1 MPQSEHQSGTM
12 DFVTAL
18 KSPLEEQRLHPV
30 YDAALR
36 LWHDQEAAEW
46 FLDQPH
52 PLLSGKTPREV
63 AAESADGSALV
74 VQMIGQAE
82 AGVAI

>member
-1 MPQSEHQSGTM
+1 MSRSKPNSGLMQFMTS
-12 DFVTAL
+12 V
-18 KSPLEEQRLHPV
+18 KSTREERRLHPV

-36 LWHDQEAAEW
+36 LWHDRDAAEW

-63 AAESADGSALV
+63 AVASAEGSALV
-74 VQMIGQAE
+74 VRMIGQAE

>member
-1 MPQSEHQSGTM
+1 MSQSEHQSGM
-12 DFVTAL
+12 MHFVTNF
-18 KSPLEEQRLHPV
+18 KSPLEEQRLQPV

-36 LWHDQEAAEW
+36 LWHDHEAAEW

-63 AAESADGSALV
+63 ALESADGSALV

>member
-1 MPQSEHQSGTM
+1 MSRSKRQSGLM
-12 DFVTAL
+12 NFIPRVN
-18 KSPLEEQRLHPV
+18 SPLEEQRLHPV
-30 YDAALR
+30 YDAAVR
-36 LWHDQEAAEW
+36 LWHDHDAAEW

-63 AAESADGSALV
+63 ALASENGAAIV
-74 VQMIGQAE
+74 VRMIGQAE